1 MHFPVFL
8 SFGALLTPI
17 LCLPTAT
24 PPFPLESRQNAT
36 ASSTAVQRAGG
47 VLNPEAAAEANQ
59 RDNTATR
66 AFSSTTIKSNDGR
79 CLFID
84 PQAGD
89 FRQNLIPVQLQ
100 DCDGSEGEKWDIITK
115 GEHIDQEGAMLAV
128 STVTQGCLN
137 FDPRRKAGDQV
148 ILFSCGGRADG
159 GGKVTDSQE
168 FAFKD
173 GKTSLQLSPLSNAET
188 CLVADGATLGSTG
201 CSGGAAQSF
210 TIG

>member
-128 STVTQGCLN
+128 STVVCLL
-137 FDPRRKAGDQV
+137 
-148 ILFSCGGRADG
+148 LFRS
-159 GGKVTDSQE
+159 
-168 FAFKD
+168 
-173 GKTSLQLSPLSNAET
+173 
-188 CLVADGATLGSTG
+188 
-201 CSGGAAQSF
+201 
-210 TIG
+210 